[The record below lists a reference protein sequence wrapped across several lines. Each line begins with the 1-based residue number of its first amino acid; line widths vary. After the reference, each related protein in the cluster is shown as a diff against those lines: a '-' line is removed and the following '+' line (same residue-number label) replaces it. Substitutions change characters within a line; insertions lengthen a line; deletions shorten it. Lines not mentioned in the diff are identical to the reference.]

1 MTLAYM
7 KILVFICYR
16 YVVPS
21 ANDNHGLF
29 LEKMYKSINI
39 IWDLSIDG

>member
-16 YVVPS
+16 YVVS
-21 ANDNHGLF
+21 SENDNHGLF

-39 IWDLSIDG
+39 ICGLSING